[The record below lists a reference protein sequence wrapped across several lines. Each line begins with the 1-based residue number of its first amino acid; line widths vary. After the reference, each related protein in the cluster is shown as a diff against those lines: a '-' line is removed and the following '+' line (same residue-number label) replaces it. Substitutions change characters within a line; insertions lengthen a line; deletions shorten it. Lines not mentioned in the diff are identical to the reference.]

1 MAAKGPT
8 DLEYLVDKLETW
20 YAEVTGEDLKKRE
33 EKKNDEFFVLEKKL
47 RELVEKARSIQK
59 TRNEEAV
66 QENHSAASVLRK
78 TQALKDIFS
87 QIDDLLDELGRIIER
102 NRKKAAEELTVR
114 RIKIQNN
121 YRKVADNLRNNEK
134 VALHENHRKKPKRK
148 LLNEDIDFDNDSE
161 DVEQGLFDK
170 QDLDE
175 EEDQALQMFEENDK
189 KIETLLDGVLNN
201 LDQLSKAQDDLGERI
216 DRNKGVQNKLDKQ
229 VLKQNRRF
237 ETTNSK
243 LKKTI
248 TNIRAPHQFCMDI
261 ILVIIF
267 VIMLGLLYKVVFK

>member
-66 QENHSAASVLRK
+66 QEKHSAASVLRK